1 MSYNPQITGRYGKLA
16 EIWATDRYR
25 GLTLDYPTVDGLK
38 FDATDSDGKPW
49 DIKASMENGVRP
61 TFKFWMDQHSALK
74 KAGGGYVLVWYEA
87 SGTEITVKHSRSIR
101 ASDVKISNWTN
112 PGPTHHRSH
121 TKEAQIPA
129 DRLR

>member
-1 MSYNPQITGRYGKLA
+1 MSYDPQIVGRYAKLA
-16 EIWATDRYR
+16 EIWAVDRYR

-38 FDATDSDGKPW
+38 FDASDTDGNPW

-61 TFKFWMDQHSALK
+61 TFKFWKDQHSALS

-87 SGTEITVKHSRSIR
+87 KGTEITAKHSRTIR
-101 ASDVKISNWTN
+101 AADLEISNWTY
-112 PGPTHHRSH
+112 PGDTHYRNH

-129 DRLR
+129 DKLR